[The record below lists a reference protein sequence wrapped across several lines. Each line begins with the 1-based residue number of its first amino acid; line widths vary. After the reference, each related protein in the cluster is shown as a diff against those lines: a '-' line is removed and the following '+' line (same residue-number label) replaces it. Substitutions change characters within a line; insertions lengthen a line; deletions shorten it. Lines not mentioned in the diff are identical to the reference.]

1 VTSPTIYEWSGD
13 YFCGGCI
20 VHTIT
25 EHPPYSLWVEAGNTI
40 SENSVPKNLIL
51 ISAFLTGKGV
61 EFNMPRRLR
70 RPPEG
75 AQVCATCLN
84 FFSIPDSEEHNA

>member
-1 VTSPTIYEWSGD
+1 MTSPIYAWSGD
-13 YFCGGCI
+13 YFCAGCI

-25 EHPPYSLWVEAGNTI
+25 EHPPYSLWIEEGNTI
-40 SENSVPKNLIL
+40 SDNGTAKNLTL
-51 ISAFLTGKGV
+51 IGAFLMGRGV
-61 EFNMPRRLR
+61 EYEMPRRLR

-84 FFSIPDSEEHNA
+84 FFSIPDSEENNA